1 MSSKRTNNIE
11 VLSEW
16 LGSLRIIEE
25 ASSKDEQTSTEIST
39 APAVNNENTQVEI
52 PRNMVPDPG
61 WFDGDQM
68 KIKD

>member
-11 VLSEW
+11 VLSER

-39 APAVNNENTQVEI
+39 APAVNNENTQVKI

-61 WFDGDQM
+61 WFDSD
-68 KIKD
+68 